1 MLADAHLHLADL
13 AERDPG
19 FPARIPHDSWRGAAV
34 SHDPEEFVRTE
45 ELRRQLPP
53 TLHGFGIHPQN
64 PREDTADFLA
74 ELCASQKIDFIG
86 EAGFDFFSAS
96 PEGVVAERV
105 RNPENLGRQQL
116 AFEFQLGLAV
126 RYRLPLVIHV
136 RKAMDILL
144 AYGRELSSAPSVI
157 FHCWPGNPLEAEA
170 ILKKNVNAYFSFGT
184 PVLRGSKHGLASL
197 RAIPRE
203 RILAETDA
211 PWQPPHHA
219 IYTRWENIED
229 VTIAIARQLDLA
241 KTAACTLLYDNF
253 QIAYR
258 TGI

>member
-1 MLADAHLHLADL
+1 MFTDAHLHLADL
-13 AERDPG
+13 ADRDPG
-19 FPARIPHDSWRGAAV
+19 FLARIPHDRWRGAAV
-34 SHDPEEFVRTE
+34 SHDPEEFARTE

-64 PREDTADFLA
+64 PREDTANFLA

-86 EAGFDFFSAS
+86 EAGFDFFSDS
-96 PEGVVAERV
+96 PKGVINERV
-105 RNPENLGRQQL
+105 RNQENLTRQRL

-157 FHCWPGNPLEAEA
+157 LHCWPGNPLEAEA
-170 ILKKNVNAYFSFGT
+170 ILKKHINAYFSFGT
-184 PVLRGSKHGLASL
+184 PVLRGSKYGLASL
-197 RAIPRE
+197 AAIPRK

-219 IYTRWENIED
+219 TYTSWEHIEN
-229 VTIAIARQLDLA
+229 VTIAIAQQLGLTE
-241 KTAACTLLYDNF
+241 TAACSLLYNNF
-253 QIAYR
+253 QIAYQ

>member
-1 MLADAHLHLADL
+1 MFADAHLHFADL
-13 AERDPG
+13 EYRDPG
-19 FPARIPHDSWRGAAV
+19 FPARIPQESWRGAAV
-34 SHDPEEFVRTE
+34 SHDPEEFARTE
-45 ELRRQLPP
+45 ELRKQLPP
-53 TLHGFGIHPQN
+53 TLHGFGIHPQD
-64 PREDTADFLA
+64 PREDTAAFLV

-96 PEGVVAERV
+96 PDGVVSERV
-105 RNPENLGRQQL
+105 RNSENLARQRR
-116 AFEFQLGLAV
+116 AFEFQLKLAL
-126 RYRLPLVIHV
+126 RYGLPLVIHV

-144 AYGRELSSAPSVI
+144 AYGRELSSVSSVI

-170 ILKKNVNAYFSFGT
+170 ILKKKINAYFSFGT

-211 PWQPPHHA
+211 PWQPPHYA
-219 IYTRWENIED
+219 PFTGWEHIED
-229 VTIAIARQLDLA
+229 VTAAIAGQLDLTE
-241 KTAACTLLYDNF
+241 TAACSLLYDNF
-253 QIAYR
+253 QNAYR